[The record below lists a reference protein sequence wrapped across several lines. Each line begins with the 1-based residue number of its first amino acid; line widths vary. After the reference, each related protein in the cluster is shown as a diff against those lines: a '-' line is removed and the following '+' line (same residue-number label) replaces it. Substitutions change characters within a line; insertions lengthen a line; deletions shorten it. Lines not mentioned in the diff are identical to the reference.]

1 MSTPAI
7 TVLLALSS
15 PLTRRALRAVLQRAA
30 GIAVVGETDDV
41 TQVVQL
47 AVSLRPDIIL
57 CDERLSVDLTVASL
71 IKAQPRE
78 SMRPRFVLV
87 AANPSGV
94 RALDSSSFAAI
105 LPLSLTE
112 SEWSQRLAAAMA
124 SESQTA
130 PPPVVGMQDRFT
142 IVGEHTTPERPG
154 SWSTTTLAGAPT
166 RPIEAPGRTGTGQVR
181 PVQTSRPER
190 RKAPLTQEQQTAL
203 LHLRPGTGQ
212 QVRDATTGLAN
223 IHALELA
230 LLELPRFNLPA
241 ALVVVGLAY
250 PRRQPPS
257 ATAVL
262 PILRIVSAML
272 RANVRQEDLVCY
284 LDQLAF
290 AILML
295 GVERQTIAKP
305 LRRIRAALR
314 EIDMPATSGLESRTA
329 LGTGFWE
336 PGLPPEHPVRT
347 GWQAMLRDRD
357 GVS

>member
-1 MSTPAI
+1 
-7 TVLLALSS
+7 VLH
-15 PLTRRALRAVLQRAA
+15 RAA

-57 CDERLSVDLTVASL
+57 CDERLPIDLTVASL

-94 RALDSSSFAAI
+94 RVLGSASFAAI

-124 SESQTA
+124 AESQTE
-130 PPPVVGMQDRFT
+130 PPPVPGMQDRFT
-142 IVGEHTTPERPG
+142 IVGDHAGLERPG
-154 SWSTTTLAGAPT
+154 SWNTTTLAGAPT
-166 RPIEAPGRTGTGQVR
+166 RPIEAPRGTGTGQMR
-181 PVQTSRPER
+181 PVQTGRPER
-190 RKAPLTQEQQTAL
+190 RKAPLTPEQQTAL
-203 LHLRPGTGQ
+203 LHLRPGSGQ
-212 QVRDATTGLAN
+212 LVRDTTTGLAN
-223 IHALELA
+223 LHALELA
-230 LLELPRFNLPA
+230 LLELPRLNLPA
-241 ALVVVGLAY
+241 ALVVVGLAF
-250 PRRQPPS
+250 PRQQPPS

-290 AILML
+290 AILMI
-295 GVERQTIAKP
+295 GVDRQTIAKP
-305 LRRIRAALR
+305 LLRIRDALR
-314 EIDMPATSGLESRTA
+314 EIEMPATSGVATRTA
-329 LGTGFWE
+329 LGAGFWE
-336 PGLPPEHPVRT
+336 PGLPPEYPVRT
-347 GWQAMLRDRD
+347 GWQAMLRERD